1 MTNKVFCLSII
12 SAIALLICSPLH
24 VSGQNVSAQ
33 GLKTVVIDPG
43 HGGKDPGA
51 PGKSKSTA
59 EKNIVLNISKLFGD
73 KIKAEY
79 PDVKIVYTRST
90 DVFVELKER
99 ANIAKRSNADLFI
112 SVHCNSSTNTK
123 AFGASAHILGPKS
136 TNPKNTSDYFEK
148 SKSVA
153 QRENSVMLLEDDYQT
168 SYQDFD
174 PNSPEAV
181 ISHSLLWQANYGNS
195 LLFAAEYDAQIHK
208 APYRV
213 SNYTGI
219 HQDVFYLLWATNMP
233 AALLEVG
240 FLSNPNDYAVLS
252 TTDGQEKIAKSLFNA
267 FKNYK
272 EKYDASVGAFPMAE
286 EPVAVPTV
294 KEEAPVTTPVVKE
307 ETPVA
312 KPVVKEEAPTAKQ
325 EVAQPKSEASAV
337 SKYYGIQIMGLGR
350 LLKNGDSALKG
361 LQVQAVKAEGSS
373 IYKYIYGK
381 HATRAA
387 AAAELAT
394 VRKKFPEA
402 FIVEVDGDNVK
413 ISK

>member
-1 MTNKVFCLSII
+1 MTNKVLCLTII
-12 SAIALLICSPLH
+12 SAIALLISSPLH
-24 VSGQNVSAQ
+24 ISGQNVSGQ

-51 PGKSKSTA
+51 PGKSKSAA

-79 PDVKIVYTRST
+79 PDVKVVYTRST

-99 ANIAKRSNADLFI
+99 ANIAKRNNADLFI
-112 SVHCNSSTNTK
+112 SVHCNSSTNSK

-136 TNPKNTSDYFEK
+136 NNPKNTSDYFEK

-168 SYQDFD
+168 AYQDFD

-240 FLSNPNDYAVLS
+240 FLSNPSDYAVLS
-252 TTDGQEKIAKSLFNA
+252 TADGQEKIAKSLFNA
-267 FKNYK
+267 FKSYK
-272 EKYDASVGAFPMAE
+272 EKYDASVGALPAVSESTPEPEPSAVNE
-286 EPVAVPTV
+286 EPASPKQETAPVQ
-294 KEEAPVTTPVVKE
+294 KEEADKNVTSTP
-307 ETPVA
+307 
-312 KPVVKEEAPTAKQ
+312 
-325 EVAQPKSEASAV
+325 

-381 HATRAA
+381 HATRSA
-387 AAAELAT
+387 AAAELPA
-394 VRKKFPEA
+394 VKKKFPEA
-402 FIVEVDGDNVK
+402 FIVEVNGDSVK

>member
-1 MTNKVFCLSII
+1 MTNKVLCLTII
-12 SAIALLICSPLH
+12 SAIALLISSPLH
-24 VSGQNVSAQ
+24 ISGQNVSGQ

-79 PDVKIVYTRST
+79 PDVKVVYTRST

-99 ANIAKRSNADLFI
+99 ANIAKRNNADLFI
-112 SVHCNSSTNTK
+112 SVHCNSSTNSR

-136 TNPKNTSDYFEK
+136 NNPKNTSDYFEK

-168 SYQDFD
+168 AYQDFD

-208 APYRV
+208 TPYRV

-240 FLSNPNDYAVLS
+240 FLSNPSDYAVLS
-252 TTDGQEKIAKSLFNA
+252 TADGQEKIAKSLFNA
-267 FKNYK
+267 FKSYK
-272 EKYDASVGAFPMAE
+272 EKYDASVGALPAVS
-286 EPVAVPTV
+286 EPTPEPEPSTV
-294 KEEAPVTTPVVKE
+294 KEEPASPKQETAPVQ
-307 ETPVA
+307 
-312 KPVVKEEAPTAKQ
+312 KEEADKNVTSTP
-325 EVAQPKSEASAV
+325 

-381 HATRAA
+381 HATRSA
-387 AAAELAT
+387 AAAELPA
-394 VRKKFPEA
+394 VKKKFPEA
-402 FIVEVDGDNVK
+402 FIVEVNGDSVK

>member
-1 MTNKVFCLSII
+1 MTNKVLCLTII
-12 SAIALLICSPLH
+12 SAIALLISSPLH
-24 VSGQNVSAQ
+24 ISGQNVSGQ

-79 PDVKIVYTRST
+79 PDVKVVYTRST

-99 ANIAKRSNADLFI
+99 ANIAKRNNADLFI
-112 SVHCNSSTNTK
+112 SVHCNSSTNSK

-136 TNPKNTSDYFEK
+136 NNPKNTSDYFEK

-168 SYQDFD
+168 AYQDFD

-240 FLSNPNDYAVLS
+240 FLSNPSDYAVLS
-252 TTDGQEKIAKSLFNA
+252 TPDGQEKIAKSLFNA
-267 FKNYK
+267 FKSYK
-272 EKYDASVGAFPMAE
+272 EKYDASVGALPAVSESTPEPEPSTVNE
-286 EPVAVPTV
+286 EPASPKQETTPVQ
-294 KEEAPVTTPVVKE
+294 KEEADKNVTSTP
-307 ETPVA
+307 
-312 KPVVKEEAPTAKQ
+312 
-325 EVAQPKSEASAV
+325 

-361 LQVQAVKAEGSS
+361 LQVQAVRAEGSS

-381 HATRAA
+381 HATRSA
-387 AAAELAT
+387 AAAELPA
-394 VRKKFPEA
+394 VKKKFPEA
-402 FIVEVDGDNVK
+402 FIVEVNGDSVK

>member
-1 MTNKVFCLSII
+1 MTNKVLCLTII
-12 SAIALLICSPLH
+12 SAIALLISSPLH
-24 VSGQNVSAQ
+24 ISGQNVSVQ

-79 PDVKIVYTRST
+79 PDVKVVYTRST

-99 ANIAKRSNADLFI
+99 ANIAKRNNADLFI
-112 SVHCNSSTNTK
+112 SVHCNSSTNSK

-136 TNPKNTSDYFEK
+136 NNPKNTSDYFEK

-168 SYQDFD
+168 AYQDFD

-195 LLFAAEYDAQIHK
+195 LLFAAEYDSQIHK

-240 FLSNPNDYAVLS
+240 FLSNPSDYAVLS
-252 TTDGQEKIAKSLFNA
+252 TADGQEKIAKSLFNA
-267 FKNYK
+267 FKSYK
-272 EKYDASVGAFPMAE
+272 EKYDASVGALPAVSDSTP
-286 EPVAVPTV
+286 EPEPSTV
-294 KEEAPVTTPVVKE
+294 KEEPASPKQETAPVQ
-307 ETPVA
+307 
-312 KPVVKEEAPTAKQ
+312 KEEADKNVTSTP
-325 EVAQPKSEASAV
+325 

-361 LQVQAVKAEGSS
+361 LQVQSVKAEGSS

-381 HATRAA
+381 HATRSA
-387 AAAELAT
+387 AAAELPA
-394 VRKKFPEA
+394 VKKKFPEA
-402 FIVEVDGDNVK
+402 FIVEVNGDSVK

>member
-1 MTNKVFCLSII
+1 MTNKVLCLTII
-12 SAIALLICSPLH
+12 SAIALLISSPLH
-24 VSGQNVSAQ
+24 ISGQNVSGQ

-79 PDVKIVYTRST
+79 PDVKVVYTRST

-99 ANIAKRSNADLFI
+99 ANIAKRNNADLFI
-112 SVHCNSSTNTK
+112 SVHCNSSTNSK

-136 TNPKNTSDYFEK
+136 NNPKNTSDYFEK

-168 SYQDFD
+168 AYQDFD

-240 FLSNPNDYAVLS
+240 FLSNPSDYAVLS
-252 TTDGQEKIAKSLFNA
+252 TADGQEKIAKSLFNA
-267 FKNYK
+267 FKSYK
-272 EKYDASVGAFPMAE
+272 EKYDASVGALPAVSESTPEPEPSAVNE
-286 EPVAVPTV
+286 ESASPKQETASVQ
-294 KEEAPVTTPVVKE
+294 KEEADKNVTSTP
-307 ETPVA
+307 
-312 KPVVKEEAPTAKQ
+312 
-325 EVAQPKSEASAV
+325 

-381 HATRAA
+381 HATRSA
-387 AAAELAT
+387 AAAELPA
-394 VRKKFPEA
+394 VKKKFPEA
-402 FIVEVDGDNVK
+402 FIVEVNGDSVK

>member
-1 MTNKVFCLSII
+1 MTNKVLCLTII
-12 SAIALLICSPLH
+12 SAIALLISSPLH
-24 VSGQNVSAQ
+24 ISGQNVSGQ

-79 PDVKIVYTRST
+79 PDVKVVYTRST

-99 ANIAKRSNADLFI
+99 ANIAKRNNADLFI
-112 SVHCNSSTNTK
+112 SVHCNSSTNSR

-136 TNPKNTSDYFEK
+136 NNPKNTSDYFEK

-168 SYQDFD
+168 AYQDFD

-240 FLSNPNDYAVLS
+240 FLSNPSDYAVLS
-252 TTDGQEKIAKSLFNA
+252 TADGQEKIAKSLFNA
-267 FKNYK
+267 FKSYK
-272 EKYDASVGAFPMAE
+272 EKYDASVGALPAVSESTPEPEPSAANE
-286 EPVAVPTV
+286 EPASPMQETAPVQ
-294 KEEAPVTTPVVKE
+294 KEEADKNVTSTP
-307 ETPVA
+307 
-312 KPVVKEEAPTAKQ
+312 
-325 EVAQPKSEASAV
+325 

-350 LLKNGDSALKG
+350 LLKNGDIALKG

-381 HATRAA
+381 HATRSA
-387 AAAELAT
+387 AAAELPA
-394 VRKKFPEA
+394 VKKKFPEA
-402 FIVEVDGDNVK
+402 FIVEVNGDSVK